1 MASGW
6 DIRQTGS
13 LPPGGGEP
21 HSSCRSPRAVK
32 AICAPSGDQL
42 PGQPEIDVP
51 IGETPLPSTF
61 IIASPFP
68 LENAILG
75 PSGDQTG
82 DQSAAG
88 LFVSLTRPVPSRLMT
103 QRALFARSISQVN
116 AIHGPSGDHVG

>member
-6 DIRQTGS
+6 YIRQTGS

-21 HSSCRSPRAVK
+21 HSSCRSPTAVK

-42 PGQPEIDVP
+42 PGQPGIDVP

-61 IIASPFP
+61 INASPFP
-68 LENAILG
+68 LENAILV

-82 DQSAAG
+82 DQPP
-88 LFVSLTRPVPSRLMT
+88 FVSRTRPVPSRLMT
-103 QRALFARSISQVN
+103 QMPWLSISQVN
-116 AIHGPSGDHVG
+116 ATRAPAGDHDG